1 MGEATTEMK
10 VLTAPEPREVPPAPA
25 WAKRSRP
32 RDYVEWRTLR
42 EWGKLPEWEP
52 LRPGYMLRA
61 AREEADL
68 TQAELAD
75 RLGVSQQ
82 AVARAERCES
92 NPTVALM
99 ARWAAACGVELTI
112 EIG

>member
-1 MGEATTEMK
+1 
-10 VLTAPEPREVPPAPA
+10 
-25 WAKRSRP
+25 
-32 RDYVEWRTLR
+32 
-42 EWGKLPEWEP
+42 
-52 LRPGYMLRA
+52 MLRA

>member
-1 MGEATTEMK
+1 MGEATTEGK
-10 VLTAPEPREVPPAPA
+10 VLTAPEQREVPPAPP

-32 RDYVEWRTLR
+32 RSYVEWRTLR
-42 EWGKLPEWEP
+42 EWGKLPPWEP
-52 LRPGYMLRA
+52 LRPGYLLRA
-61 AREEADL
+61 AREQAGL
-68 TQAELAD
+68 TQEELAG

-92 NPTVALM
+92 NPTVSLM